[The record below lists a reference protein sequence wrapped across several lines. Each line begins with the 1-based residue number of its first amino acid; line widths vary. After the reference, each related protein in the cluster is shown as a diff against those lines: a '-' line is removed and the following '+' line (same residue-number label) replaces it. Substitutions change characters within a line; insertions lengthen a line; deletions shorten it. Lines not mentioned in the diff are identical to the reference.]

1 MYQDKIRQ
9 YLNEAKSDSSSID
22 SKTINSKE
30 MKAKIESIVKD
41 YLKDNKEI
49 EDKMVEISSNVL
61 TQLYKTLW
69 LKRNVWQGSLK
80 NKSN

>member
-9 YLNEAKSDSSSID
+9 YLNETKSDSSID
-22 SKTINSKE
+22 TKTINSKE
-30 MKAKIESIVKD
+30 MKTKIEAIVKD

-49 EDKMVEISSNVL
+49 EDKMVDISSNVL

-69 LKRNVWQGSLK
+69 LKRNVWQKTLT

>member
-9 YLNEAKSDSSSID
+9 YLNEAKSDSSVD
-22 SKTINSKE
+22 TKTINSKE
-30 MKAKIESIVKD
+30 MKAKIEAIVKD

-69 LKRNVWQGSLK
+69 LKRNTWQKALT